1 MSPPLVVV
9 GAGLSGLCVALAAA
23 PRPVLLV
30 SRGRDGHESA
40 SALAQG
46 GIAAALAPGDRPS
59 LHAADTLAAGSGH
72 NDPGI
77 VDTLVNAAPA
87 AVAWLAAQGVPFDR
101 DRHGWQ
107 LGREGGHGVARIV
120 HARGDASGRE
130 IVATLA
136 RAVSSAPHVQ
146 WLHGHSLTAIGLGA
160 DGVAGLRLQ
169 GPDGLTVERQA
180 LDLVLATGGIGALFA
195 ATTNPPGAD
204 GAGLALAL
212 DAGARGRDLEFIQC
226 HPTALAVPGDGPLPL
241 LTEALRGA
249 GAVLRDGYGHALM
262 AGHHPMADLAPRDVV
277 ARAVWRQRRG
287 GGEAWLDM
295 TALDERALAGFP
307 GARALCRAH
316 GIDPRRDWAPV
327 TPAVHFHMG
336 GIAVDGL
343 GRSSIAGL
351 HAVGEVACTGAHG
364 ANRLASNSLL
374 ECVVFGRSL
383 GARLA
388 RPRMA
393 AGPVARWVSAGAGAK
408 PEGLHALRGLLWAG
422 LGPVRDDAGLRAAN
436 SGIAALPA
444 LADTWQARLAL
455 RLLDAARA
463 RPVSLGAHHRAD
475 AA

>member
-1 MSPPLVVV
+1 MAPPLVVV
-9 GAGLSGLCVALAAA
+9 GAGLAGLCVALAAA

-30 SRGRDGHESA
+30 SRGRDGRESA

-72 NDPGI
+72 NDAGI
-77 VDTLVNAAPA
+77 VDSLVNAAPGA
-87 AVAWLAAQGVPFDR
+87 IAWLAAQGVPFDR
-101 DRHGWQ
+101 DARGWQ
-107 LGREGGHGVARIV
+107 LGREGGHGLARIV

-136 RAVSSAPHVQ
+136 RAVASAPHVQ
-146 WLHGHSLTAIGLGA
+146 WLHAHSLTAIGLGA

-169 GPDGLTVERQA
+169 GPDGLAVERQA
-180 LDLVLATGGIGALFA
+180 VDLVLATGGIGALFA

-249 GAVLRDGYGHALM
+249 GAVLRDGHGHALM
-262 AGHHPMADLAPRDVV
+262 AGQHPMADLAPRDVV
-277 ARAVWRQRRG
+277 ARVVWRQRRS

-307 GARALCRAH
+307 GARALCHAH

-336 GIAVDGL
+336 GIAVDGF

-388 RPRMA
+388 RSRNP
-393 AGPVARWVSAGAGAK
+393 AGPATHWVAGGAAADD
-408 PEGLHALRGLLWAG
+408 PALRALRGLLWAG
-422 LGPVRDDAGLRAAN
+422 MGPVRDDAGLRAAQ

-444 LADTWQARLAL
+444 LAHTWQARLAL
-455 RLLDAARA
+455 RLLDAALVRTA
-463 RPVSLGAHHRAD
+463 SLGAHHRAD